1 MNNEIKKE
9 VVAFSRA
16 VLAVSKWIN
25 IDEAKQ
31 IAELHFENQPEHLAI
46 IKQL

>member
-9 VVAFSRA
+9 VVAFIRA

-25 IDEAKQ
+25 IDEAKR
-31 IAELHFENQPEHLAI
+31 IAELHFKGQPEHLAI